1 MFSGMGVGTRLLLLL
16 AAAPILRIA
25 DGVAL
30 GDLDQAETDGQ
41 LVHELTSVEHEV
53 SQKRAELQS
62 LMQLKGL
69 GQAGQGQDISSV
81 NSSSGG
87 MVAATRVA
95 EQRLT
100 ANRTETNN
108 TIGMLSAAA
117 KALHNATLKEGQ
129 LDSLGALP
137 GATVLPKAALSTVEV
152 TAQEHNSTSFASVV
166 QAALS
171 EPALLGKVYMAAS
184 LTTTAAQHKALEQN
198 KTELHRSNS
207 THSNVVESN
216 NRAESV
222 PSDEAGKLDQFVKT
236 FCPSDRFGIRS
247 GCKSDCHCGL
257 LDNCREHQMKASS
270 GGGSLDVGKCELK
283 NVVFVVA
290 TLPFATTLI
299 CLLLCLATKDLPI
312 HTGSR
317 RGEVARTTSGNDDR
331 WLFPG
336 KRVWSLCGRRA
347 PQSPHYQRQHPLLR
361 EAGQSGPGQFATLR
375 PGGDSSLMVR

>member
-1 MFSGMGVGTRLLLLL
+1 
-16 AAAPILRIA
+16 
-25 DGVAL
+25 
-30 GDLDQAETDGQ
+30 LDQAETDGQ

-53 SQKRAELQS
+53 SQKRAELQG
-62 LMQLKGL
+62 LLQLKGL
-69 GQAGQGQDISSV
+69 GQAGRGQDISSV

-100 ANRTETNN
+100 AKGTETNT
-108 TIGMLSAAA
+108 TIGMLTAAA
-117 KALHNATLKEGQ
+117 KALHNATLKEGPPE
-129 LDSLGALP
+129 SLGALP
-137 GATVLPKAALSTVEV
+137 GTTVLPKAALSTVEV
-152 TAQEHNSTSFASVV
+152 TAREHDSTSLASVV

-171 EPALLGKVYMAAS
+171 EPALLGKAHVAAS
-184 LTTTAAQHKALEQN
+184 PTTTVAQHKAREQN
-198 KTELHRSNS
+198 EIELHMSNS
-207 THSNVVESN
+207 THSSVVVSN
-216 NRAESV
+216 NREESV
-222 PSDEAGKLDQFVKT
+222 PRDDAGKVDQMLKSI
-236 FCPSDRFGIRS
+236 CPTDRFGIRS

-257 LDNCREHQMKASS
+257 WDNCREHQMKASS

-290 TLPFATTLI
+290 TLPIATTLI

-317 RGEVARTTSGNDDR
+317 RGEGARTTSGNDDR

-336 KRVWSLCGRRA
+336 KRVWSFCGRRA
-347 PQSPHYQRQHPLLR
+347 PQSPHYHRQHPLLR

-375 PGGDSSLMVR
+375 PRGD